1 MKKKHVLT
9 LVFAGLFLIIVV
21 VALFVKNTTPFDE
34 EDFQQPK
41 DTAVFINTPAPE
53 LFGIQTDTFEIV
65 KEEVKAGDSFGKL
78 VGAQGLGTQSI
89 YTVASSINDVFDVRK
104 IKAGR
109 KYAILKGANSAV
121 PAYFIYE
128 ESLLNYYVVSLK
140 DSVYAIAGHREKTI
154 KVKEIGGVINSSL
167 SQTLNNN
174 ALTDKLS
181 SIYAWS
187 IDFFRI
193 QKGDSV
199 AVIFE
204 DIFVDD
210 TIHVGIGKV
219 IAARFDHY
227 GSTFYAFRYT
237 DKSGATE
244 YYNETGKS
252 LRKAFL
258 KAPLEFSRISSR
270 FTMKRFHPVQK
281 RWKAHLGTDYAAPSG
296 TPIMTTS
303 DGYVE
308 KAGYTSGNGNY
319 VKVKHNSVYS
329 TQYLHMSKIAK
340 GMSAGKH
347 VRQGEVIGYV
357 GSTGLATGPHVC
369 YRFWKNGKQVDPFS
383 EKLPDANPI
392 KDEYKADFLKHIEQY
407 LAELKN

>member
-1 MKKKHVLT
+1 MKKKHILT

-21 VALFVKNTTPFDE
+21 VALIVKNNTPFVGE
-34 EDFQQPK
+34 EFTEPK
-41 DTAVFINTPAPE
+41 DTAFFINTPAPE
-53 LFGIQTDTFEIV
+53 LFGIQTDTFDIV

-78 VGAQGLGTQSI
+78 VGAQGLGTQTI
-89 YTVASSINDVFDVRK
+89 YQVASAIDGVFDVRR
-104 IKAGR
+104 IKTGR
-109 KYAILKGANSAV
+109 KYAILKGQHSIY
-121 PAYFIYE
+121 PTYFIYE
-128 ESLLNYYVVSLK
+128 ESLLDYYVVSLK
-140 DSVYAIAGHREKTI
+140 DSIYAFAGHREKTI
-154 KVKEIGGVINSSL
+154 KIRETNGVITSSL

-181 SIYAWS
+181 NIYAWS

-193 QKGDSV
+193 QKGDSI

-204 DIFVDD
+204 DVFVDD
-210 TIHVGIGKV
+210 TIHVGVGKV
-219 IAARFDHY
+219 LAARFDHY
-227 GSTFYAFRYT
+227 GSTYYSFRYT
-237 DKSGATE
+237 DKSGTTE
-244 YYNETGKS
+244 YYDETGKS

-258 KAPLEFSRISSR
+258 MAPLEFSRISSR

-281 RWKAHLGTDYAAPSG
+281 RWKAHLGTDYAAPHG

-303 DGYVE
+303 DGTVE
-308 KAGYTSGNGNY
+308 KSGYTSGNGNY
-319 VKVKHNSVYS
+319 VKVRHNSVYS

-340 GMSAGKH
+340 GMSAGRRVK
-347 VRQGEVIGYV
+347 QGEIIGYV

-392 KDEYKADFLKHIEQY
+392 NEEYKEDFSKFIEKY
-407 LAELKN
+407 LVQLKN